1 MLKPLVLYR
10 IAAAILVLFT
20 AGHTFGFLRFQ
31 APSPEARSVWEGMN
45 KIRFTVGGS
54 TFSYGGFYVGFGL
67 FVSAYLLFSAYLSW
81 SLGSLSVSVPRA
93 LPPVAWGFFAVQIAS
108 LILSWMYFSAPPAV
122 LSGLVAACTGA
133 AAWLLTTAHA

>member
-1 MLKPLVLYR
+1 MLKPLLFYR
-10 IAAAILVLFT
+10 IAAAVLVLFA

-45 KIRFTVGGS
+45 NIRFTVGAS
-54 TFSYGGFYVGFGL
+54 TFTYGGFYVGFGL
-67 FVSAYLLFSAYLSW
+67 FVSAYLLFSAYLAW
-81 SLGSLSVSVPRA
+81 SLGSLSISVPRA

-108 LILSWMYFSAPPAV
+108 LILSCIYFAAPPAI